1 MKVVI
6 LDGYT
11 VNPGD
16 LSWDPITSL
25 ADTTIHDRSSEDQIL
40 TRAEDAEVL
49 VVNKVRITDD
59 HMAALPALKAIC
71 LLATGYDNVDIAA
84 AKDLGIQVYNAVGY
98 GTESVAQHTLA
109 MMLAFIN
116 RVESHHWSVQEG
128 DWSARED
135 FSYSLNT
142 VQELKGKTLG
152 IIGYGKIGQRVAELS
167 RAFGMDILAI
177 SRSGEKKGATIV
189 DKEELFAKSHF
200 ITLHAPLNKGTREI
214 INRQSL
220 SLMRKNAVILNTG
233 RGGLINEDDL
243 IEALYQEKI
252 GGAILDVLSVE
263 PPTAS
268 NRLCQMKNAWI
279 TPHMAWRSLEA
290 RRALI
295 AIVADN
301 MKYYQNE
308 IDRNRVV

>member
-1 MKVVI
+1 MI

-25 ADTTIHDRSSEDQIL
+25 AETTIHDRSSADQIL

-49 VVNKVRITDD
+49 VVNKVRITHD
-59 HMAALPALKAIC
+59 HMAALPVLKAIC

-84 AKDLGIQVYNAVGY
+84 AKDFGIKVYNAVGY

-109 MMLAFIN
+109 MMLAFTN
-116 RVESHHWSVQEG
+116 RIESHHWSVQKG
-128 DWSARED
+128 DWSDQED

-167 RAFGMDILAI
+167 RIFGMDILAI

-189 DKEELFAKSHF
+189 DKEELFSNSHF
-200 ITLHAPLNKGTREI
+200 ITLHAPLNEGTREI
-214 INRQSL
+214 INGQSL
-220 SLMRKNAVILNTG
+220 SIMQQGAVILNTG

-243 IEALYQEKI
+243 IEALYHKKI

-263 PPTAS
+263 PPAAS
-268 NRLCQMKNAWI
+268 NRLCQMENAWI

-301 MKYYQNE
+301 MNYYQNE

>member
-1 MKVVI
+1 MVI

-25 ADTTIHDRSSEDQIL
+25 AETIIHHRSSADQIL
-40 TRAEDAEVL
+40 SRAKDAEVL
-49 VVNKVRITDD
+49 VVNKVQITRD
-59 HMAALPALKAIC
+59 HMATLPGLKAIC

-84 AKDLGIQVYNAVGY
+84 AKAFGIRVYNAVGY

-109 MMLAFIN
+109 MMLAFTN
-116 RVESHHWSVQEG
+116 RVESHHRSVQKG
-128 DWSARED
+128 DWSSQED

-152 IIGYGKIGQRVAELS
+152 IIGYGKIGQRVAELCQS
-167 RAFGMDILAI
+167 FGMDILAI
-177 SRSGEKKGATIV
+177 SRSGEKKGGTIV
-189 DKEELFAKSHF
+189 KKEELFAKSHF
-200 ITLHAPLNKGTREI
+200 ITLHAPLNEGTREI

-220 SLMRKNAVILNTG
+220 SMMQEDTVILNTG
-233 RGGLINEDDL
+233 RGGLINEEDL
-243 IEALYQEKI
+243 IEALYHKKI
-252 GGAILDVLSVE
+252 SGAILDVLSIE
-263 PPTAS
+263 PPAAS

-295 AIVADN
+295 EIVSDN
-301 MKYYQNE
+301 MNYYQNE
-308 IDRNRVV
+308 IDRNRVA

>member
-1 MKVVI
+1 MVI

-25 ADTTIHDRSSEDQIL
+25 AETTIHDRSSIDQIL
-40 TRAEDAEVL
+40 SRAQDAEVL
-49 VVNKVRITDD
+49 VVNKVQITRD
-59 HMAALPALKAIC
+59 HMAVLPALKGIC
-71 LLATGYDNVDIAA
+71 LLATGYDNIDITA
-84 AKDLGIQVYNAVGY
+84 AKDLGIRVYNAVGY

-109 MMLAFIN
+109 MMLAFTN
-116 RVESHHWSVQEG
+116 RIESHHWSVQRG
-128 DWSARED
+128 DWSAQED

-167 RAFGMDILAI
+167 RAFGMDIMAI
-177 SRSGEKKGATIV
+177 SRSGDKKGTTIV
-189 DKEELFAKSHF
+189 EKEELFAKSHF
-200 ITLHAPLNKGTREI
+200 ITLHAPLNEGTREI

-220 SLMRKNAVILNTG
+220 GIMQKDAVILNTG
-233 RGGLINEDDL
+233 RGGLIREDDL
-243 IEALYQEKI
+243 IEALYHKKI
-252 GGAILDVLSVE
+252 GGAILDVLSIE
-263 PPTAS
+263 PPAAS

-290 RRALI
+290 RKALI
-295 AIVADN
+295 KIVADN
-301 MKYYQNE
+301 MNYYQNE
-308 IDRNRVV
+308 IDRNRIV